1 MQIDTGRW
9 KGEELDEIIGKSSQ
23 IDDPGRRIAF
33 ISEQFLGIS
42 YQESTLIGDEH
53 LPEDL
58 VINLSG
64 LDCFT
69 LLDYVE
75 ALRMSGSFAEFT
87 NSLKQVRYRDG
98 IVSFKARNHF
108 FTDWIDHNIAFVE
121 DVTEQVGAGKVK
133 RAQKIL
139 NLKEDGSVFIK
150 GIEPVTRTITY
161 VPAEALDETVMRNL
175 RTGDYAGIY
184 SALKG
189 LDVSHVGIIIRND
202 GSACLRHATS
212 AADLNRVLDQDFRRY
227 MADKTGLI
235 VLRPLKNE

>member
-75 ALRMSGSFAEFT
+75 ALRRSDSFARFT
-87 NSLKQVRYRDG
+87 AALKEVRYRDG
-98 IVSFKARNHF
+98 VVSFTTRNHF
-108 FTDWIDHNIAFVE
+108 FTDWIDRNAAFVG
-121 DVTEQVGAGKVK
+121 DVTEQIGSGKARHV
-133 RAQKIL
+133 QKIL
-139 NLKEDGSVFIK
+139 NLKEDGSLFIK
-150 GIEPVTRTITY
+150 GIKPVTRSITY
-161 VPAEALDETVMRNL
+161 VPADALDETVMRNL

-184 SALKG
+184 SAMQG
-189 LDVSHVGIIIRND
+189 LDTSHVGIIIRKGD
-202 GSACLRHATS
+202 AIFLRHASS
-212 AADLNRVLDQDFRRY
+212 AADLRRVLDQDVRRY
-227 MADKTGLI
+227 MAGKSGLI